1 MVSGSLPVPAKAAAV
16 CTSGETS
23 GYPSIGGERG
33 GAEEALGLGGGSG
46 KAASRGKAGVGMSSV
61 PLPTKGVGVGT
72 GIVFPALGRRDR
84 VVRGRVGAAGRGR
97 AGEGT
102 GSTLC
107 ALEGSGE
114 EGGGI

>member
-84 VVRGRVGAAGRGR
+84 VVGVGWGQQAGAEWEREQVLR
-97 AGEGT
+97 
-102 GSTLC
+102 SVP
-107 ALEGSGE
+107 
-114 EGGGI
+114 